1 MEKESLFTREQIR
14 HLLKTHNLKDG
25 KSIADFLRQSFAPF
39 IQEALNAEMD
49 EHLGYTRYNYQEKAL
64 KQGTNSRNGHHKKRL
79 RTDFGEFQI
88 AVPQDTN
95 GEFEPQIVPKYKR
108 EINPSIQDAILS
120 MYAKGMSTHDIDS
133 HINKI
138 YGVNISAEMVSRIT
152 DKILPIANAWQERPL
167 EDIYPIV
174 YLDGMVFN
182 VVDSGVM
189 TKKTAYVV
197 YGVTIE
203 GFKEILGIWVGECE
217 SSKFWM
223 SVLNDLKQRGVKDI
237 LIISVDGLKGFTQAI
252 KAVYPD
258 TQIQR
263 CMVHHIRNCTKYVTH
278 KDRKEF
284 CADMKPIYKANNEN
298 QAQESFKAFKHKW
311 NKTYP
316 YAIRSWESNWDEL
329 MEFMKYPA
337 EIRRLIYTT
346 NPIEAFNRGVRKVTK
361 SKTSFR
367 SSNSLFK
374 LLYLASQDIQE
385 KWTMPIQNWGLI
397 FNQLVI
403 YFGERVG

>member
-1 MEKESLFTREQIR
+1 MESLFTREQIR

-39 IQEALNAEMD
+39 IQEALEAEMD
-49 EHLGYTRYNYQEKAL
+49 EQLGYTRYNYQEKAQ
-64 KQGTNSRNGHHKKRL
+64 KQGKNSRNGHHKKRL
-79 RTDFGEFQI
+79 RTDFGELEI

-108 EINPSIQDAILS
+108 DINPSIQDAILS

-133 HINKI
+133 HIGKI
-138 YGVNISAEMVSRIT
+138 YGVSISAEMVSRIT
-152 DKILPIANAWQERPL
+152 DKILPIAKAWQERPL

-223 SVLNDLKQRGVKDI
+223 GVLNDLKQRGVKDI

-278 KDRKEF
+278 RDRKEF
-284 CADMKPIYKANNEN
+284 CADMKPIYKANNEK
-298 QAQESFKAFKHKW
+298 QALESFEAFKHKW
-311 NKTYP
+311 NETYP

-367 SSNSLFK
+367 SIDSLFK

-385 KWTMPIQNWGLI
+385 KWTMPIPNWGLI